1 MRPKYSKEQSKAV
14 NRKSKHASALPDFLV
29 KKLAKTAKV
38 PQK

>member
-1 MRPKYSKEQSKAV
+1 MFKHAIKSD
-14 NRKSKHASALPDFLV
+14 KSKQALALPDFFLV